1 MIPRFFPTSADFR
14 RWLKSESHKTP
25 ELWVGYY
32 KKSSDKPSI
41 SYPES
46 VDEALCFGWIDGV
59 RKSIDVEAYTIRFT
73 PRKPKSQ
80 WSAVNIRRV
89 QELATSGRMMAA
101 GRKAFEGAEEQGRK
115 YAYEQR
121 HQAKLSKADER
132 RFRANT
138 TAWEYFQAQARWYR
152 HTATYWI
159 ISAKKEETRQRRL
172 ATLMDDCAHQR
183 PLKGLTRPLPK
194 WQKKPEK
201 R

>member
-1 MIPRFFPTSADFR
+1 MNPRFFPSSADFR
-14 RWLKSESHKTP
+14 RWLNAQGHKTP

-32 KKSSDKPSI
+32 KKSSSKPSI

-46 VDEALCFGWIDGV
+46 VDEALCYGWIDGV
-59 RKSIDVEAYTIRFT
+59 RKSIDVDAYAIRFT

-80 WSAVNIRRV
+80 WSAVNIGRV
-89 QELATSGRMMAA
+89 QELAASGRMMAA
-101 GRKAFEGAEEQGRK
+101 GRKAFEGAESQERK
-115 YAYEQR
+115 YSYEQR
-121 HQAKLSKADER
+121 HQAQLAKEDER

-138 TAWEYFQAQARWYR
+138 PAWEYFQAQARWYR
-152 HTATYWI
+152 HTATYWV

-183 PLKGLTRPLPK
+183 PLKGLTRTVPK
-194 WQKKPEK
+194 WQKK